1 MLPAIAFLAL
11 VSARDAGAAAAAKT
25 IRAHFACTDGKAI
38 DATFINGTRSSVRL
52 KLSDGRELSLPQALS
67 ASGARYA
74 NKDESVVFWNKGDT
88 AFVEEAGKTT
98 YADCV
103 ASKSNDKLDEESE
116 PRAHGPGTVTPSASP
131 AGAEPR

>member
-1 MLPAIAFLAL
+1 MVVITASKPRHRMMLMLPAIAFLAL

-52 KLSDGRELSLPQALS
+52 KLSDGRKLSLPQALS

-88 AFVEEAGKTT
+88 AFIEEAGKTT

-103 ASKSNDKLDEESE
+103 ASKSNDK
-116 PRAHGPGTVTPSASP
+116 
-131 AGAEPR
+131 